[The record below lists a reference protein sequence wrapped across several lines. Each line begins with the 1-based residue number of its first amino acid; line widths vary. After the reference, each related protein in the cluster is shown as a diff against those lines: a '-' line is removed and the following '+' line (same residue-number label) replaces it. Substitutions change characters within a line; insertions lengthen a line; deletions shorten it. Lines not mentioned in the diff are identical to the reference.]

1 MVAAQ
6 KLTPLFPFGYGLSYT
21 SFDYGGL
28 GATGGATLTVSFD
41 VRNTGPAPRQGD
53 RPGLCGAAT
62 ADGHGVARLVG
73 WSKLDL
79 RPGETRHVTIS
90 VDPRL
95 FASFDSAANVWQVAA
110 GDYAITLGAS
120 SADASATANVHINAS
135 TIKP

>member
-1 MVAAQ
+1 
-6 KLTPLFPFGYGLSYT
+6 
-21 SFDYGGL
+21 
-28 GATGGATLTVSFD
+28 
-41 VRNTGPAPRQGD
+41 
-53 RPGLCGAAT
+53 
-62 ADGHGVARLVG
+62 
-73 WSKLDL
+73 
-79 RPGETRHVTIS
+79 VTIS